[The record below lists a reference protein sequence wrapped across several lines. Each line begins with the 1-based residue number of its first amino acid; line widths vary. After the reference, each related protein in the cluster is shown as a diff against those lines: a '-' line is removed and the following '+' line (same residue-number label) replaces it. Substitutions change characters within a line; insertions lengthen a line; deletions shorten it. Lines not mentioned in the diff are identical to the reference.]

1 MPCTRKMEEHFKMGF
16 TEDQM
21 KWCRNNEKQMWTYLV
36 EEKLL
41 FSTDQMTIRKLTE
54 DAPST
59 QFFTAE
65 SPGRAAVWQGL
76 QIIRAF
82 ADRNPHLTLSQ
93 IMSQRDYQEVLRLSK
108 YNP

>member
-1 MPCTRKMEEHFKMGF
+1 
-16 TEDQM
+16 
-21 KWCRNNEKQMWTYLV
+21 MWTYLV

-54 DAPST
+54 DAPNT
-59 QFFTAE
+59 QYFTAE

-76 QIIRAF
+76 QIMRDF
-82 ADRNPHLTLSQ
+82 VDRNPHLSLSEL
-93 IMSQRDYQEVLRLSK
+93 MSQRDYQEVLRRSK

>member
-1 MPCTRKMEEHFKMGF
+1 MGF
-16 TEDQM
+16 TADQM

-41 FSTDQMTIRKLTE
+41 FSADPLVIRKLTG
-54 DAPST
+54 DAPYT
-59 QFFTAE
+59 GYFTVE

-76 QIIRAF
+76 QIVRAY
-82 ADRNPHLTLSQ
+82 AARNPRLSLDQ
-93 IMSQRDYQEVLRLSK
+93 LLSMRDYQEVLRQSK